1 VTTVPLIADVD
12 SDGDIDIVFGT
23 DSHRMIAVTTG
34 HPIPVDLDLLPWPKF
49 MRTRSNTGNLDHP
62 LY

>member
-1 VTTVPLIADVD
+1 MTTVPLIADVD